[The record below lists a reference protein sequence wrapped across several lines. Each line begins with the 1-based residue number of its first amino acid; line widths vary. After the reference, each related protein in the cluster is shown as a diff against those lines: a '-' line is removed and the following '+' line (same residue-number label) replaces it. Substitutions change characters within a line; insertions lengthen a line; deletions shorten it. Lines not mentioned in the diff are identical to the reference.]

1 MAYNHKF
8 KRNSSKPFITKKEFS
23 DSGTPEREISSNSD
37 LIQFKAFRDLS
48 FGSTISVK
56 ADPNA
61 QASRMS
67 QPYAIIAKTNP
78 VMEGVYPGEDNLA
91 GIVLEQLMNSN
102 NSKLVNNFDS
112 ASLKLK
118 LNYLYLN
125 IDGKNSALTFGALN
139 KEMGN
144 AINEALASTD
154 AEMVT
159 QLPFSQ

>member
-1 MAYNHKF
+1 MAYNKF
-8 KRNSSKPFITKKEFS
+8 KSKKFMSSKDFT
-23 DSGTPEREISSNSD
+23 DSGTPTKEITTSSD
-37 LIQFKAFRDLS
+37 LIQVKAFRDLS
-48 FGSTISVK
+48 FGNTISVK
-56 ADPNA
+56 VDPNT

-67 QPYAIIAKTNP
+67 QPYAIIARTNT

-91 GIVLEQLMNSN
+91 GVVLEQLMNSN
-102 NSKLVNNFDS
+102 SSKLVNNYDS

-125 IDGKNSALTFGALN
+125 IDGKTANQSTNFGALN

-144 AINEALASTD
+144 AINEALATTD

-159 QLPFSQ
+159 QLPFTQ